1 MKASKTRNCNIDN
14 HVAQMVCEMAK
25 RFYSDPEN
33 VKKYEAWHL
42 QEYGCLP
49 DDYIQKKKRK
59 GA

>member
-1 MKASKTRNCNIDN
+1 MKKLTADLIDN
-14 HVAQMVCEMAK
+14 HVALLICEMAK

-33 VKKYEAWHL
+33 VKRYEAWHL

-49 DDYIQKKKRK
+49 DNYIQKEK